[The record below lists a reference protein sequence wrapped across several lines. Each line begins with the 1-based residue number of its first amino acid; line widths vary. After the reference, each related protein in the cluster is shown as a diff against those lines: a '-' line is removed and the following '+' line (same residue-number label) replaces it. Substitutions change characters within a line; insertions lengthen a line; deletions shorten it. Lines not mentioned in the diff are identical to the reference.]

1 MSNITSKL
9 PASFFEKIVLHP
21 LDNKAGKFNV
31 QSDKHF
37 VFSMEHNFRGI
48 KKALKRQEHP
58 FFFTHEESFNTACA
72 IFKELYKKDPTSVY
86 YFHHADKTWNGFVVT
101 HEDLIEETYGSYQL
115 RFPIYESKYN
125 PLIGAFNGYGMDENP
140 AFFMLISSP
149 FDAKKSSFLTIDN
162 FRFLNDDDKLS
173 LYKAKDKVKPNTFNF
188 DKKSLKSFIVRTAAQ
203 FKNEEDKFNN
213 ILKKYQKINLDK
225 TYFMPIILDL
235 YNQNRNSESVKNDPK
250 LLKSI
255 LGLKNA
261 AEQQMRYSKTL
272 NWGSLISFIVR
283 FNEFSLES
291 GIFPKTDIESL
302 FSKKKAYTKFL
313 EIFKKF
319 LDNQSRFEN
328 YANNQLADWLKIES
342 VIKELE
348 KK

>member
-1 MSNITSKL
+1 
-9 PASFFEKIVLHP
+9 
-21 LDNKAGKFNV
+21 
-31 QSDKHF
+31 
-37 VFSMEHNFRGI
+37 
-48 KKALKRQEHP
+48 
-58 FFFTHEESFNTACA
+58 
-72 IFKELYKKDPTSVY
+72 
-86 YFHHADKTWNGFVVT
+86 
-101 HEDLIEETYGSYQL
+101 
-115 RFPIYESKYN
+115 
-125 PLIGAFNGYGMDENP
+125 
-140 AFFMLISSP
+140 MLISSP
-149 FDAKKSSFLTIDN
+149 FDANDSSFLTIDN
-162 FRFLNDDDKLS
+162 FRFLYDVDKIS
-173 LYKAKDKVKPNTFNF
+173 LFKVKEKDEEKNDIYHFN
-188 DKKSLKSFIVRTAAQ
+188 KNNLESFIKRTAQQ
-203 FKNEEDKFNN
+203 FKNEEEIFYN
-213 ILKKYQKINLDK
+213 ILQNYQKINLDK

-261 AEQQMRYSKTL
+261 TEQQMRYSKTL

-342 VIKELE
+342 IIIEFE
-348 KK
+348 NNSNNDSKKQWQR